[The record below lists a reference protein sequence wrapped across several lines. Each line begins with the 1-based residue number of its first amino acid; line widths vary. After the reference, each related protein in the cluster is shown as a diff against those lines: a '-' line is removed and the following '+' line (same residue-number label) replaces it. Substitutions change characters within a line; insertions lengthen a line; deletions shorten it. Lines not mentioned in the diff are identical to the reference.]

1 MELEEL
7 FESYLSQN
15 MSEADSALFEKLLKD
30 NPEYQVQFHAFQ
42 EKSKGKH
49 TKKSPAKRSSIKT
62 WSISAAIAVAIVL
75 VGYFLIKTLSMP
87 PGEKLFM
94 SFYEP
99 KQVSNS
105 ASYADNQELSRA
117 IATYQNQEFEEA
129 EALFGKLK
137 SENESDLTQLY
148 LGLSQLA
155 IDRPEKA
162 IPTLSLISPESDF
175 FLEANW
181 YMAMGFLKLNK
192 LEEAEKHLEISA
204 SKPNPYSEKA
214 SEVLLKLR

>member
-7 FESYLSQN
+7 FESYLNQKMGES
-15 MSEADSALFEKLLKD
+15 DRVLFEKLLKD
-30 NPEYQVQFHAFQ
+30 NPDYQGQFHAFQ
-42 EKSKGKH
+42 QKSKEI
-49 TKKSPAKRSSIKT
+49 SRARSKRSSLKT
-62 WSISAAIAVAIVL
+62 WSIAAAIAVMIVV
-75 VGYFLIKTLSMP
+75 VGYFLVRTLSMP
-87 PGEKLFM
+87 PGEKLFL

-105 ASYADNQELSRA
+105 EIPTVNNELS
-117 IATYQNQEFEEA
+117 IALTSYENEEYTKA
-129 EALFGKLK
+129 EALFEKLE
-137 SENESDLTQLY
+137 SENASDFTRLY

-162 IPTLSLISPESDF
+162 IPTLSLISQESDF

-192 LEEAEKHLEISA
+192 LDEAERHLQITA
-204 SKPNPYSEKA
+204 SNHNSYSDKA
-214 SEVLLKLR
+214 SEILLKMR